1 MTVAVPAGLHRS
13 LAGQPEAAAWLDALP
28 DAVSRACDR
37 WSLTLD
43 LHPDEPAWHGF
54 AALVV
59 PVRRDDGTPAALKVT
74 WPHWEATHEA
84 QGLLAWAG
92 DGAVRCLETDGAW
105 THLLE
110 RLHARR
116 DLTREPVESA
126 VAVIGDLLARL
137 HRTQAPPFVQP
148 LADELARL
156 VDRWAQPPSTDVVP
170 RRLHEHAAGLA
181 RELLADARDGA
192 LLHCDLHYTNVL
204 AADRE
209 PWLAIDPKPR
219 RGDPAYEIA
228 PLLWNRLE
236 EITAAAQPAQACRRR
251 LRLACEHAGIEPD
264 RAVAWA
270 VVREVQNAEWAAES
284 ADDAELSRH
293 RTLAELLT
301 R

>member
-1 MTVAVPAGLHRS
+1 MTVAVPPGLRES
-13 LAGQPEAAAWLDALP
+13 FVGDPEATLWLDALP
-28 DAVSRACDR
+28 GAVSGACER

-43 LHPDEPAWHGF
+43 LAPGEAVWHGF

-59 PVRRDDGTPAALKVT
+59 PVRCDDGTPAALKVT

-84 QGLLAWAG
+84 QGLLAWDG
-92 DGAVRCLETDGAW
+92 DGAVRCLATDGEW

-110 RLHARR
+110 RLHAGR
-116 DLTREPVESA
+116 DLTREPVDAA

-137 HRTQAPPFVQP
+137 HRTPAPDVLQP
-148 LADELARL
+148 LSDELARL
-156 VDRWAQPPSTDVVP
+156 VERWSGPPSSDVVP
-170 RRLHEHAAGLA
+170 VRLREHAAGLA
-181 RELLADARDGA
+181 RDLLADPHDGA

-228 PLLWNRLE
+228 PLLWNRFE
-236 EITAAAQPAQACRRR
+236 EITAAAAPAPAALRR
-251 LRLACEHAGIEPD
+251 LHLACDHAGID
-264 RAVAWA
+264 RERAAAWA
-270 VVREVQNAEWAAES
+270 IVREVQNAEWAAES
-284 ADDAELSRH
+284 ADDAEVARH